1 MVKNEVAVM
10 GRGNVIKFIIEDI
23 VYDGPNYGITV
34 YGFNFDESVDSSYG
48 SFGKISNLK
57 ASKKLLDLHYF
68 CLELA
73 SGMFEDCVMISFG
86 MIVDKHWSA
95 INKKYIRGELRA
107 IDEKGK
113 YFGDSIVFDLP
124 IVWDWESQPDSN
136 RCILSSVKTIDG
148 LKGTYF
154 DKIYKVLKDSYQGDK
169 LKNRMEL
176 KLIITNAK
184 YIKPF
189 VNTDGLRIRI
199 KRNGGKA

>member
-1 MVKNEVAVM
+1 MD
-10 GRGNVIKFIIEDI
+10 RGNVIKFIIEDV
-23 VYDGPNYGITV
+23 VYDEGHNGIKQTI
-34 YGFNFDESVDSSYG
+34 YGFDHDEIFYSPYS
-48 SFGKISNLK
+48 SFGKISDLT
-57 ASKKLLDLHYF
+57 ASKKLLDLRCF
-68 CLELA
+68 CLELT
-73 SGMFEDCVMISFG
+73 SELEDSVIISFG
-86 MIVDKHWSA
+86 MVVDKSWSA
-95 INKKYIRGELRA
+95 VNKKYIRGEMRA
-107 IDEKGK
+107 IDENGK

-199 KRNGGKA
+199 KKNGGKA